1 MRSPLP
7 VLRYFHSETIM
18 LITARYRIH
27 INSIDLNGTSARC
40 CGGIGF
46 AVRRPALKLRIER
59 NTTDAVNTSHGVAT
73 EDFLRLA
80 REVEGGEFP
89 LRIEEVEGARPHI
102 GLGSFTQLKL
112 SVLRA
117 IRLYRG
123 ARLEEGNIPPA
134 LRIGAT
140 SGVGLGTFL
149 YGGLI
154 VDGGYRIGH
163 GVQKVINGEAAGKSA
178 PIIAR
183 WDVPDDW
190 GVLLA
195 LPRAL
200 RSLSGREE
208 AEFFDSITPV
218 PRSEAR
224 EISYHILLGALP
236 ALRERDFE
244 GFVSA
249 VKLVCEM
256 GTKPHELKLN
266 PSCIPVVQALEAAFG
281 FGGVSSLGPTCYAFF
296 ERSRLNDETVRDLEL
311 RFPDFEW
318 ICTECCNEPHEVQLD
333 DDVGTHSL

>member
-1 MRSPLP
+1 
-7 VLRYFHSETIM
+7 M
-18 LITARYRIH
+18 LITARSRIH

-59 NTTDAVNTSHGVAT
+59 NTADAVDTSHGAAT

-80 REVEGGEFP
+80 REVEGGEFR
-89 LRIEEVEGARPHI
+89 LHI

-154 VDGGYRIGH
+154 VDGGYRIDQ
-163 GVQKVINGEAAGKSA
+163 GVQKAINGEAAGKSA
-178 PIIAR
+178 PIVAR
-183 WDVPDDW
+183 WEVPEHW

-195 LPRAL
+195 LPRTL

-236 ALRERDFE
+236 ALRERNFE

-249 VKLVCEM
+249 VKLICEM
-256 GTKPHELKLN
+256 GAKPHELKLN
-266 PSCIPVVQALEAAFG
+266 SSCIPVVQALEAAVG

-296 ERSRLNDETVRDLEL
+296 ERSRLNGETVHDLQV
-311 RFPDFEW
+311 RFPAFEW
-318 ICTECCNEPHEVQLD
+318 ICTEFCNEPHKVSGLAD
-333 DDVGTHSL
+333 GRAHSL